1 MTTGIRIHIG
11 LQELGY
17 KKHRTTGTR
26 IQELQELEYKKQR
39 TTGTRIQE
47 T

>member
-1 MTTGIRIHIG
+1 MTTGIRIQETYNNRNKDSRNIG

-26 IQELQELEYKKQR
+26 IQE
-39 TTGTRIQE
+39 T
-47 T
+47 